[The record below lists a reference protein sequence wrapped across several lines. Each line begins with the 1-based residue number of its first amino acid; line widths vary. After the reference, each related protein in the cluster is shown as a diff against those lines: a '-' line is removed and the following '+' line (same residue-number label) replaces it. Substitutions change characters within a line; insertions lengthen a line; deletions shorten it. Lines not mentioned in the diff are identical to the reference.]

1 MNWTNENGGNKV
13 LILGAHMSTS
23 KGYHK
28 VPENSLKIG
37 GTAFQIF
44 PHSPSQWKA
53 RFPTPE
59 EINRFKN
66 SMKKAGFTNEEVLI
80 HSGYLINLASPK
92 IEVWEKSV
100 KLLKEEIKTVTSY
113 GLKYLN
119 FHPGSHLG
127 KGLSGGLDRLAKGLD
142 KALNESESDDIVLLL
157 ENVSPKG
164 GNIGSTFEELK
175 RILGLVS
182 FSEKFGITYDTCHGF
197 DAGYDITS
205 KSGMENL
212 MDEIDKTVGLNK
224 VKMIHLNDSKFP
236 PGSAKDRHER
246 IGEGYIGDS
255 GFACFL
261 SYEYFREK
269 PLILE
274 TPGKDQEHK
283 QDISRI
289 KSILKKKVRCNG

>member
-1 MNWTNENGGNKV
+1 M

-53 RFPTPE
+53 RFPNPE
-59 EINRFKN
+59 EIIRFKN
-66 SMKKAGFTNEEVLI
+66 SMNKAGFTNEEVLV
-80 HSGYLINLASPK
+80 HSGYLINLSSPK
-92 IEVWEKSV
+92 KEVWNKSV
-100 KLLKEEIKTVTSY
+100 RLLKEEIETVSSY

-127 KGLSGGLDRLAKGLD
+127 KGLNDGLDRLAKGLD
-142 KALNESESDDIVLLL
+142 IVLNESESKDIILLL

-164 GNIGSTFEELK
+164 GNIGSTFNELK
-175 RILGLVS
+175 RILDLVS
-182 FSEKFGITYDTCHGF
+182 FPERFGITYDTCHGF
-197 DAGYDITS
+197 DAGYDITN
-205 KSGMENL
+205 KTGTEKII
-212 MDEIDKTVGLNK
+212 DEIDKSIGLDRL
-224 VKMIHLNDSKFP
+224 KMIHLNDSKFP
-236 PGSAKDRHER
+236 LGSAKDRHER

-261 SYEYFREK
+261 SYTYFREK

-274 TPGKDQEHK
+274 TPGKDPEHK

-289 KSILKKKVRCNG
+289 KSILKNEVGHGG

>member
-1 MNWTNENGGNKV
+1 
-13 LILGAHMSTS
+13 MSTS

-53 RFPTPE
+53 RFPTSE
-59 EINRFKN
+59 EIIRFKN
-66 SMKKAGFTNEEVLI
+66 SMKKAGFTNEEVLV

-92 IEVWEKSV
+92 ADVWEKSV
-100 KLLKEEIKTVTSY
+100 KLLKDEIETVASY

-142 KALNESESDDIVLLL
+142 RVLNESESEDIVMLL

-164 GNIGSTFEELK
+164 GNIGSTFEELRK
-175 RILGLVS
+175 ILNLVS
-182 FSEKFGITYDTCHGF
+182 YPEKFGITYDTCHGF
-197 DAGYDITS
+197 DAGYDITG
-205 KSGMENL
+205 KAGMENL
-212 MDEIDKTVGLNK
+212 MDEIDKTVGLNA

-236 PGSAKDRHER
+236 LGSAKDRHEQ
-246 IGEGYIGDS
+246 IGKGYIGDQ

-261 SYEYFREK
+261 SYAYFRNK

-274 TPGKDQEHK
+274 TPGKDPEHK

-289 KSILKKKVRCNG
+289 KSILKNKAGCNG